1 VNGFVHGVFDDI
13 VVSTKLLLAGKAAAW
28 GNIARQAIEGLAM
41 AVLCSADQEVI
52 LRAREKQGDVRGRY
66 WERVM
71 DPTDRLVEGQRAV
84 QQLAWN
90 ADQLR
95 LPRPWIDRLCDAQKL
110 FSAASHAGPLTIAYR
125 THLGLADTGSI
136 GGHFDAGKLASY
148 RTGLTLRTFMARDLA
163 SVMPDWL
170 DKQEVRLAPFDV
182 WKLELQRVVHFGLLA
197 CDLANGIRRNLDLP
211 DSAYLN
217 AWQQH
222 FDVAFATL
230 QREYDRDPA
239 DYPLMPEIEARLTS
253 ISKPIAGC

>member
-1 VNGFVHGVFDDI
+1 MTTPADDLADPHTVLQALLDDDRAVRDAFARALEPELNQLADALATCFEHWHPIRQAAAARAEPRTDLVNGFVHGVLDDI
-13 VVSTKLLLAGKAAAW
+13 VVSTKLLLAGKAAAS

-52 LRAREKQGDVRGRY
+52 LRARERQGDVRGRY

-71 DPTDRLVEGQRAV
+71 DPIDRLVEGQRAV

-95 LPRPWIDRLCDAQKL
+95 LPRPWIDRLSDAQKL

-125 THLGLADTGSI
+125 THLGLADAVSI

-163 SVMPDWL
+163 SVMP
-170 DKQEVRLAPFDV
+170 F
-182 WKLELQRVVHFGLLA
+182 LLA
-197 CDLANGIRRNLDLP
+197 ALGPGA
-211 DSAYLN
+211 
-217 AWQQH
+217 
-222 FDVAFATL
+222 VAA
-230 QREYDRDPA
+230 
-239 DYPLMPEIEARLTS
+239 
-253 ISKPIAGC
+253 